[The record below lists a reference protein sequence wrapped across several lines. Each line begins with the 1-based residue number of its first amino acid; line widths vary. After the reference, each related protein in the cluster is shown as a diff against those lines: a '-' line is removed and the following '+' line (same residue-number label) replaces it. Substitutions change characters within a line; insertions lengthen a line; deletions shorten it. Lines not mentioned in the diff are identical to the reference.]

1 MHILHRGKENPACT
15 LGVCAMYCV
24 RMPQIAFELL
34 PITVYF
40 PNVCVRMRVCACVR
54 VRLGVRKEMGHGRL
68 FVELSDSGLLFLN
81 FLVYQNIFWI

>member
-24 RMPQIAFELL
+24 RMPQTACEL
-34 PITVYF
+34 PITASF
-40 PNVCVRMRVCACVR
+40 PNVCVRACVHGR
-54 VRLGVRKEMGHGRL
+54 VRLGVRKEMGRGRL
-68 FVELSDSGLLFLN
+68 FVELSDNDFLFLN